1 MMNGIKEDIKTLL
14 TLELGSPLFHEV
26 VVNLSVRLKALQVQS
41 LWYPITALVVL
52 YLSTVHCL
60 QNLSTSEYTL
70 LLGFLVVEA
79 CI

>member
-41 LWYPITALVVL
+41 LCHPITALVVL
-52 YLSTVHCL
+52 YLP
-60 QNLSTSEYTL
+60 
-70 LLGFLVVEA
+70 EA
-79 CI
+79 